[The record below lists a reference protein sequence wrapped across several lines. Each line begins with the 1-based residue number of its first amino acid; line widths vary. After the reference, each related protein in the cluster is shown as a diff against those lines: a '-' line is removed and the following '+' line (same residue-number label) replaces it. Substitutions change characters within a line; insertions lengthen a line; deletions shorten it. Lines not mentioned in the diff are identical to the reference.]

1 MGILDST
8 KRKIL
13 MRTLKEREFEY
24 TNEHAHTVGQFYNQY
39 NDKFLEVYGDVIQA
53 FRTNDLDN
61 ILNYQIEQIGLEE
74 GQTVLDAGC
83 GVCGPATYFAK
94 KVNCN
99 IEAVTISEVQVK
111 AGKERIAEKNIGD
124 KVNVQLGDYHKVDE
138 LFPKDHFDKAYFL
151 ESFGHSRDKEK
162 LLQSIWKV
170 LKPGGEVYI
179 KDLFVRKIQF
189 PLLQKKIYQE
199 IDKINKAYHYDVT
212 ELNEFVDIAR
222 KLGFV
227 ISFIKTTDIGLD
239 DFENL
244 AISNEWQELTGIA
257 QIKDWNNYVFPIDF
271 FEVKLYKLEYN
282 QEKGKHRYFIQ
293 NLFQIKVNQVES
305 DDLGY

>member
-1 MGILDST
+1 MGILDSI

-13 MRTLKEREFEY
+13 MRTLKEKKFDY
-24 TNEHAHTVGQFYNQY
+24 TGDHAINVGQFYNQY
-39 NDKFLEVYGDVIQA
+39 NDKFLQVYGDVIQA
-53 FRTNDLDN
+53 FRTNNLDN
-61 ILNYQIEQIGLEE
+61 ILNYQIEQIGLQED
-74 GQTVLDAGC
+74 QTVLDAGC
-83 GVCGPATYFAK
+83 GVCGPASYFAK
-94 KVNCN
+94 MVNCK

-111 AGKERIAEKNIGD
+111 AAKEKIADKNVGD
-124 KVNVQLGDYHKVDE
+124 KVNVQLGDYHKLDE
-138 LFPKDHFDKAYFL
+138 LFPKDHFDKVYFL

-162 LLQSIWKV
+162 LLQSVWKV

-179 KDLFVRKIQF
+179 KDLFVRKIQY

-199 IDKINKAYHYDVT
+199 IDKINEAYHYDVT
-212 ELNEFVDIAR
+212 ELSEFVDIAR
-222 KLGFV
+222 QLGYV

-257 QIKDWNNYVFPIDF
+257 QIKSWNNYVFPIDF